1 MLKNINMNP
10 KLKKVLIWGGAILVV
25 VSIVSIV
32 TPNTNNRTNKADS
45 TVKHVLTDFN
55 TREIGVDSLASS
67 IKLLHSRDDVIRREL
82 NDLKRELELIR
93 KNAGLLNADDNLS
106 PQISVKLKEID
117 EMLNEFKVIRSL
129 LPKNLRR
136 HNLDLA
142 KENVTSN
149 EENLAKTSL
158 ENSKDLTTENSL
170 SSNKAKELNQI
181 DEKQAAILSQ
191 IRNSMESQNYDEFGK
206 DNEDIYI
213 KKIESKAKHQKIGLN
228 SMETNGNTFDDKEIS
243 HPNEEHNNQ
252 SDTNNNALKIDKQES
267 KVTPYIPAG
276 TILSGMLL
284 TGLDAPTSENTKN
297 EPFPVLI
304 NIDKDAILPN
314 EYSFNLKECF
324 LLAAGYGDMSSERV
338 YLRAESLNCISDSG
352 KVIENTINGY
362 IVGTDGKAGIRGRL
376 VSKQGKLIVRS
387 LMAGFLEGLAGV
399 FDVQQVPTLTT
410 SNNGTVEYQRIY
422 SKQALQGAGASG
434 ASKALER
441 VADFYLKLA
450 DNMFPVLEIDAA
462 RRVDLVLTKG
472 VSFKYELVD

>member
-1 MLKNINMNP
+1 
-10 KLKKVLIWGGAILVV
+10 
-25 VSIVSIV
+25 
-32 TPNTNNRTNKADS
+32 
-45 TVKHVLTDFN
+45 
-55 TREIGVDSLASS
+55 
-67 IKLLHSRDDVIRREL
+67 
-82 NDLKRELELIR
+82 
-93 KNAGLLNADDNLS
+93 
-106 PQISVKLKEID
+106 
-117 EMLNEFKVIRSL
+117 MLNEFKVIRSL

-181 DEKQAAILSQ
+181 DDKQAAILSQ

-228 SMETNGNTFDDKEIS
+228 SMETNGNTFDDKELS

-314 EYSFNLKECF
+314 ENSFNLKECF